1 VTLAPSQSTLLTGAL
16 IFAFILFLAARNRL
30 RVYGA
35 ALFGG
40 AGTGLSSSSPIP
52 APQAGAAT
60 SAPSVAPATP
70 SATVTNTPADA
81 APLVKQ
87 TVAPIPGA
95 AISTLHSPTAILTDA
110 MNAANGGQ
118 AQTYASA
125 LNNAIQLAA
134 PIGAFGF

>member
-1 VTLAPSQSTLLTGAL
+1 MTLAPSQSTLLTGAL

-35 ALFGG
+35 ALFG
-40 AGTGLSSSSPIP
+40 
-52 APQAGAAT
+52 GAAT